1 MATPINQLLA
11 GGMAGGMQSS
21 AAPSTSP
28 QPGQQGAMPS
38 DPTMSQQPQP
48 DLAKLAAIRD
58 ELLRMRSESP
68 AMAPYIDAAIQALVD
83 GLSTTMQGS
92 EGAEGQQGQM
102 SSQAQQPMMTQ
113 GDSSYQPSGYSQMP
127 Y

>member
-1 MATPINQLLA
+1 MTPMSQLLA
-11 GGMAGGMQSS
+11 PGSTGQVNSS
-21 AAPSTSP
+21 AAGTNSPASPTGQPMPTDPS
-28 QPGQQGAMPS
+28 QQGGQS
-38 DPTMSQQPQP
+38 VQP

-83 GLSTTMQGS
+83 GLSTTMQDPS
-92 EGAEGQQGQM
+92 QQQGMAQGQPNA
-102 SSQAQQPMMTQ
+102 QAPPMQ
-113 GDSSYQPSGYSQMP
+113 GDSSYQPNSYQGMP